1 MHKLDKQTIDELL
14 SRRVESIVG
23 EKELRAKLAAGKILR
38 IKHGVDPTTPDLHLG
53 YSVVYRK
60 MREFQ
65 DLGHTVI
72 FLIGDFTGR
81 FGDPTGRDKTRE
93 LRDARE
99 VKQMAENYIK
109 QVLTIL
115 DPKKTEIRYNSEW
128 YDKMSAEDLLRL
140 MSHFTYAQMVERD
153 MFAKRIKNKQEIS
166 SHEPVYPILQGYDSV
181 MLESDLTV
189 IGTDQT
195 FNEMRG
201 RDLQKDFSQDPQAII
216 SVPMLVGLDGKQKMS
231 QSLGNFVGITEDASE
246 QYGKIMSLPDG
257 LIYPYFELVTN
268 VPTEDLPVIKRE
280 LKSKTANPR
289 DIKMRLAYT
298 IVKMYHGDGPAKK
311 AESNFVGVF
320 QKKGTPSDIDEI
332 TLKKDIALINL
343 LTEHK
348 LATSRS
354 EAKRLIDQR
363 SVRVNHRVITDS
375 AFIIENRPGT
385 IIQVGKRRFVQLS

>member
-1 MHKLDKQTIDELL
+1 MGLDKKTIDELL

-23 EKELRAKLAAGKILR
+23 EKELRAKLAAGKTLR
-38 IKHGVDPTTPDLHLG
+38 IKHGADPTTADLHIG
-53 YSVVYRK
+53 HAMSYHK

-81 FGDPTGRDKTRE
+81 FGDPTDHDKTRE

-99 VKQMAENYIK
+99 VKQIAENYVK

-128 YDKMSAEDLLRL
+128 YDMMSAEDLLKL
-140 MSHFTYAQMVERD
+140 MSHFTYAQMMERD
-153 MFAKRIKNKQEIS
+153 MFAKRIKAKQEIS
-166 SHEPVYPILQGYDSV
+166 FHEPIYPILQGYDSV
-181 MLESDLTV
+181 MLEADLTV

-201 RDLQKDFSQDPQAII
+201 RDLQKDFGLAPQAII

-231 QSLGNFVGITEDASE
+231 QSLSNFIGITEDASE

-257 LIYPYFELVTN
+257 LIYPYFELATN
-268 VPTEDLPVIKRE
+268 VPAGDLAAIKRE

-289 DIKMRLAYT
+289 DIKMRLAYE
-298 IVKMYHGDGPAKK
+298 IAKMYHGESLAKK
-311 AESNFVGVF
+311 AESNFIGVF

-332 TLKKDIALINL
+332 VLKKDTALIDL

-348 LATSRS
+348 LASSRS

-363 SVRVNHRVITDS
+363 GVRVDHHVVTDS
-375 AFIIENRPGT
+375 SFIVENRPGT

>member
-1 MHKLDKQTIDELL
+1 MGLDKKTIDELL

-23 EKELRAKLAAGKILR
+23 EKELRKKLAAGKTLR

-65 DLGHTVI
+65 DLGHTII

-81 FGDPTGRDKTRE
+81 FGDPTDRDKTRE

-99 VKQMAENYIK
+99 VKRMAENYIK

-115 DPKKTEIRYNSEW
+115 DPKHTEIRYNSEW

-140 MSHFTYAQMVERD
+140 MSHFTYAQMMERD
-153 MFAKRIKNKQEIS
+153 MFAKRMKAKQEIS
-166 SHEPVYPILQGYDSV
+166 FHEPIYPILQGYDSV

-201 RDLQKDFSQDPQAII
+201 RDLQKDFGLTPQAII

-231 QSLGNFVGITEDASE
+231 QSLNNFIGITEDASE

-257 LIYPYFELVTN
+257 LIYPYFELTTS
-268 VPTEDLPVIKRE
+268 VPTNDLAAIKRE

-289 DIKMRLAYT
+289 DIKMRLAYE
-298 IVKMYHGDGPAKK
+298 IVKMYHGDGSAKK

-332 TLKKDIALINL
+332 TLKKDITLIDL

-348 LATSRS
+348 LASSRS

-363 SVRVNHRVITDS
+363 GVRVDHHIITDPT
-375 AFIIENRPGT
+375 FIVENKPGT
-385 IIQVGKRRFVQLS
+385 IIQVGKRKFVQLK

>member
-1 MHKLDKQTIDELL
+1 MKLDKKIIDELL

-23 EKELRAKLAAGKILR
+23 EKELRGKLAAGKTLR

-53 YSVVYRK
+53 YSVVYQK

-81 FGDPTGRDKTRE
+81 FGDPTDRDKTRE

-99 VKQMAENYIK
+99 VKQIAENYIK
-109 QVLTIL
+109 QALTIL
-115 DPKKTEIRYNSEW
+115 DPKHTEIRYNSEW

-140 MSHFTYAQMVERD
+140 MSHFTYAQMMERD
-153 MFAKRIKNKQEIS
+153 MFAKRMKAKQEIGF
-166 SHEPVYPILQGYDSV
+166 HEPVYPILQGYDSV

-195 FNEMRG
+195 FNEIRG
-201 RDLQKDFSQDPQAII
+201 RDLQKDFGQDPQAII

-231 QSLGNFVGITEDASE
+231 QSLGNYIGITEDPSE
-246 QYGKIMSLPDG
+246 QYGKVMSLPDG
-257 LIYPYFELVTN
+257 LIYPYFELATN
-268 VPTEDLPVIKRE
+268 VPTGDLATIRRE

-289 DIKMRLAYT
+289 DIKMRLAYE
-298 IVKMYHGDGPAKK
+298 IVKMYHGDGSAKK

-332 TLKKDIALINL
+332 TLKKDITLIDL

-348 LATSRS
+348 LASSRS

-363 SVRVNHRVITDS
+363 GVRVDHRIITDPT
-375 AFIIENRPGT
+375 FIVENLPGT
-385 IIQVGKRRFVQLS
+385 IIQVGKRKFVQLK